1 MSDSV
6 REGHEVTFNIDI
18 VIGVNP
24 AQTSYNSYE
33 TIRDGQRKRIYEA
46 ILPDHTFHLEYNLL
60 PSGHESMRF
69 KTDVVTF
76 GVVCKVHTDKDSRV
90 IKAWEENGADVLCL
104 ATQDPDM
111 VARNAYLL
119 SMSGCGI
126 QRASC
131 PLGPGLTDQRPS
143 DCPFRIQS
151 RASHRTQTHDRQSF
165 RWYPTPTKAV
175 QGESNTVQELC
186 NGSSLALTSTAG
198 SSMVVPGV
206 EPSQVMSGMGSSL
219 AVPGMETSLV
229 VVEEVGGGTPQAKPS
244 NIMAGFTPVSP
255 YALQAL
261 PTTTITLTKAEAAED
276 ARVEREGL
284 AMLPLPLASLYGH
297 SPTLT
302 STLPQG
308 RVDLRDM
315 RVTLEVE
322 ESLMATP
329 LTTSEAIDE
338 RTSGQERGGANAVSW
353 NETKVTL
360 LGTRD
365 HAHLLEYL
373 RGPPLTLELHD
384 RDRRATPPPARSLY
398 GRRARDHLTGT
409 QTYCRDKR
417 GASSPY
423 PYGVAKLDLSELL
436 LGQRLIE
443 VRLPILNCPNTCH
456 QGDAG
461 NRANLL
467 DTVNEIN
474 GRALGL
480 TGFGRVTSSY
490 AALSTCKLTSLRRG
504 MSRGGPGGTRQRRA
518 QGRMGGAG
526 GITAAKLRR
535 SCASF
540 TIPSALFSTRLYGAL
555 DVDNHGRHDT
565 AADQRAGG
573 CGRLFTREGG
583 VVPEPCFRALLRLSD
598 LKRAREM
605 TDIVR
610 NDLLPSADEIVSLS
624 ANFSVPFPSQQQHLN
639 EVSSVGSAPMEVSG
653 GRPATPGPGDRSR
666 QRLPWEPLDLTNPGY
681 ELVLAGRRKSAMA
694 TDFVQHTVP
703 DVVGSGTWKHE
714 ERKAAVDRKVRGI
727 QLSRLTNY
735 SIQALNSTEMGKARL
750 RARLSRDLKHRY
762 TYSRDFL
769 GATAAPFDHPR
780 APHSSRVEELREA
793 FQDLWLR
800 ATTQKP
806 TADRNHDFDLYT
818 RAPAHFGPA
827 PPVSIHLAGD
837 RRKEELGE
845 KEREEEERWR
855 ARVVV
860 DHLDFRVHRKP
871 VSVELKE
878 RGPGASNQLD
888 RLCGLLKDPP
898 YKHSLLGGEG
908 LGPRSCLGK
917 RHSPPGCEEDAPRG
931 GYQPGPLLSRSLKLD
946 KNVVPIRVSR
956 GACHEGTPQRRCEV
970 SGCVL
975 FGGGGG
981 GGGHNLSRSVPEL
994 KSMDLLS
1001 VS

>member
-1 MSDSV
+1 
-6 REGHEVTFNIDI
+6 
-18 VIGVNP
+18 
-24 AQTSYNSYE
+24 
-33 TIRDGQRKRIYEA
+33 
-46 ILPDHTFHLEYNLL
+46 
-60 PSGHESMRF
+60 MRF

-90 IKAWEENGADVLCL
+90 IKAWEENGLMYYAWRHRHKLKVDHALLHALFDHTLQVRVWNTKSKLSPRARFDRPKAFRL
-104 ATQDPDM
+104 PIPDP
-111 VARNAYLL
+111 
-119 SMSGCGI
+119 
-126 QRASC
+126 
-131 PLGPGLTDQRPS
+131 
-143 DCPFRIQS
+143 
-151 RASHRTQTHDRQSF
+151 
-165 RWYPTPTKAV
+165 V
-175 QGESNTVQELC
+175 QGEPQNTDSRPAKFPVVSHDQPRQSRV
-186 NGSSLALTSTAG
+186 NPTQSRSSAIGSSLALTSTAG

-322 ESLMATP
+322 ESLMSDQQRRDLNPLCITVCQARGIPPPPPSRATP

-338 RTSGQERGGANAVSW
+338 SWEPIYVQYHLMGTTYRTSGQERGGANAVSW
-353 NETKVTL
+353 NETK
-360 LGTRD
+360 GQEG
-365 HAHLLEYL
+365 HAPSCPVPIREGE
-373 RGPPLTLELHD
+373 RRPPH
-384 RDRRATPPPARSLY
+384 
-398 GRRARDHLTGT
+398 GT

-456 QGDAG
+456 QGDVPLGDYLGCHTDLKIRVELAQPILPNIAHPLLGGCPFSRLVYVVSGAG
-461 NRANLL
+461 QLGIVRNLL

-480 TGFGRVTSSY
+480 TGLSRDLLN
-490 AALSTCKLTSLRRG
+490 AALSTCKLTSDQITLPDCDVITGFQVCDGECHVVALEGLANGGLRDVWE
-504 MSRGGPGGTRQRRA
+504 
-518 QGRMGGAG
+518 GAG
-526 GITAAKLRR
+526 
-535 SCASF
+535 ASQQ
-540 TIPSALFSTRLYGAL
+540 P
-555 DVDNHGRHDT
+555 
-565 AADQRAGG
+565 
-573 CGRLFTREGG
+573 
-583 VVPEPCFRALLRLSD
+583 RALLRLSD

-605 TDIVR
+605 ADIVR
-610 NDLLPSADEIVSLS
+610 NDLLPSADEIVLLS

-666 QRLPWEPLDLTNPGY
+666 QRLPWEPLELTNPGY

-694 TDFVQHTVP
+694 TDFVQRNITQCQMLSVQ
-703 DVVGSGTWKHE
+703 DMKHE
-714 ERKAAVDRKVRGI
+714 ERKGR
-727 QLSRLTNY
+727 SRSQSEGNSIEQAYNY

-769 GATAAPFDHPR
+769 GATAAPFDLREVEKAERMMSENQWVTPAGFVYPGHTTSLTSNAHPK

-908 LGPRSCLGK
+908 LGPRSCLGSVT
-917 RHSPPGCEEDAPRG
+917 RPPGCEEDAPRG

-956 GACHEGTPQRRCEV
+956 GPVTRAHHRGDVKSQ
-970 SGCVL
+970 SKQ
-975 FGGGGG
+975 
-981 GGGHNLSRSVPEL
+981 SVPEL